1 MSGCRISKVTN
12 KATGAVISIV
22 PPTKRSDVDDAL
34 LEALSVARDGGAEG
48 VAVALVNKDGL
59 RWSISRF
66 EGNPAELV
74 GTLQWLHLRIMGLCE

>member
-12 KATGAVISIV
+12 RQTGAVLSIL
-22 PPTKRSDVDDAL
+22 PPPKKSKVDDAL
-34 LEALSVARDGGAEG
+34 LEALSVARDAGADG

-59 RWSISRF
+59 RWSISCF

-74 GTLQWLHLRIMGLCE
+74 GTVQWLHLRIMGLCE